1 LLTLLALQAAGE
13 EGCGWIKIGLENN
26 SFKKLRS
33 GPSLGSLS
41 QDLAE
46 AQNQLT
52 EACYML
58 VRSDSERWSYIVY
71 IPADEDQ
78 ARRFAL
84 SAGAALLK
92 NCLGPHNKTTSEV
105 WLENAEECTQPVK
118 EGPLCSHAEKVRAIA
133 EADYYKLS
141 ISPCLAFDVGEAMLD
156 ADATASLAVFSAGM
170 VGVLV
175 LAVAGEGHMISCVA
189 RGMDLGLVTSE
200 ALKEV

>member
-13 EGCGWIKIGLENN
+13 EGCGWVKIGLENDA
-26 SFKKLRS
+26 FKKLGS

-46 AQNQLT
+46 AQKQLA

-58 VRSDSERWSYIVY
+58 VRADSERWSYIVY

-84 SAGAALLK
+84 SAAAATLK
-92 NCLGPHNKTTSEV
+92 NFLGPHNKTASEV
-105 WLENAEECTQPVK
+105 WLENKDECTQPVK
-118 EGPLCSHAEKVRAIA
+118 EGPLCSHAEEVRATA
-133 EADYYKLS
+133 ESDAYKLS
-141 ISPCLAFDVGEAMLD
+141 ILPCPAFDVGEVFFD
-156 ADATASLAVFSAGM
+156 VDATASLAVFSAGM

-189 RGMDLGLVTSE
+189 RGMDLGEVASE